1 MEEGCIAKV
10 PDGKTILIKSMKE
23 HSGLHEAQRAASACV
38 SDWSR
43 SPIPLSEEV
52 QQSSKTSVNTAI
64 ISFISAGEATSLEQ
78 KVRSPATSGFCQDP

>member
-23 HSGLHEAQRAASACV
+23 HSGIHEAQRAASACV

-43 SPIPLSEEV
+43 APIHLSEEV
-52 QQSSKTSVNTAI
+52 QQSSKTSRNTAI
-64 ISFISAGEATSLEQ
+64 ISFISAGEGTSLEQ
-78 KVRSPATSGFCQDP
+78 KVQAPATSGFCQDP

>member
-23 HSGLHEAQRAASACV
+23 HSGLHEAQRAARAFV

-52 QQSSKTSVNTAI
+52 QQSSKTSKNTAI
-64 ISFISAGEATSLEQ
+64 ISLISAGEATSLEQ
-78 KVRSPATSGFCQDP
+78 KVRAPATSGFCQDP

>member
-23 HSGLHEAQRAASACV
+23 HSGIHEAQRAASACV

-43 SPIPLSEEV
+43 SPIPLSDEV
-52 QQSSKTSVNTAI
+52 QQSSKTSRNTAI
-64 ISFISAGEATSLEQ
+64 FSFISAGEATSLEQ
-78 KVRSPATSGFCQDP
+78 KVQAQVTSGFCQDP